1 MLTVIHYACMP
12 LAIGA
17 FCAVLVALVY
27 RWRWYRCVVYRYS
40 LADYVAQRLGRFAT
54 YRNVILVLLRVATLL
69 LLAWLIGKPQIPDR
83 RTTVNVNGIDIMLII
98 DVSGSMACFDDEHDN
113 RSRLAIAQQEAIRF
127 IDQREHDALGLVVFG
142 NGALSACPLTHDRAV
157 LREII
162 EQIQVGSMVDD
173 RCTLLSYGMLTGL
186 NRLKQSTS
194 PSKVMIVLTDG
205 QPSAHD
211 VPVHVPLEIAKK
223 LGVKIYTIG
232 IGSEHGGFCKGPGG
246 MLIASGVQLNE
257 TLLAYLAQQTG
268 GVFYRARNASQ
279 MRSIYDTIDRL
290 EKRPM
295 PVSLYTRYYDIF
307 EPFLWALVALLSTE
321 VVLSSL
327 IWKSL

>member
-1 MLTVIHYACMP
+1 MLANIHYACMP

-17 FCAVLVALVY
+17 FGAIVAALVY
-27 RWRWYRCVVYRYS
+27 RWRWYRPVVYRYS
-40 LADYVAQRLGRFAT
+40 LADYVAQRLGRFVA
-54 YRNVILVLLRVATLL
+54 YRSVVFVILRMVLLL

-83 RTTVNVNGIDIMLII
+83 RTTTHVNGIDIILIL
-98 DVSGSMACFDDEHDN
+98 DVSGSMACFDDMHDN
-113 RSRLAIAQQEAIRF
+113 RSRLEIAQQEAARF

-162 EQIQVGSMVDD
+162 EQIEVGSMVDD

-205 QPSAHD
+205 QPSPHD

-232 IGSEHGGFCKGPGG
+232 VGSEQGGFCKGPGG
-246 MLIASGVQLNE
+246 ILMTSGVQLNE

-279 MRSIYDTIDRL
+279 MRNIYDAIDRL

-295 PVSLYTRYYDIF
+295 PVNLYTRYYDIF
-307 EPFLWALVALLSTE
+307 EPFLWALVVLISVE
-321 VVLSSL
+321 IVLSCL
-327 IWKSL
+327 IWKSI